1 MNGLGWDTINAMT
14 MLACDVFALIFLIA
28 LITRILSVKGGVP
41 DRKVNTFVVLA
52 VIALAVSSGGN
63 AFFDNVAVGALGAF
77 AGAVF
82 SCIAL
87 CFLNASIGYGVQDKA
102 ANAFECESASAD
114 DNAEEETIQTREPN
128 EGDDEDGADSD
139 DVEEASVGGE
149 EEPAE
154 PEGEDSANDAGQ
166 KRAERTGG
174 TQAL

>member
-41 DRKVNTFVVLA
+41 DRKVNTFVALS
-52 VIALAVSSGGN
+52 VIALAISSGGN
-63 AFFDNVAVGALGAF
+63 AFFDNIAVGALGAF

-87 CFLNASIGYGVQDKA
+87 CFLNASIGYGAQDKA
-102 ANAFECESASAD
+102 ASAFECESAPAD
-114 DNAEEETIQTREPN
+114 GNEEEEAVQTREPN
-128 EGDDEDGADSD
+128 EGDDEERADSD
-139 DVEEASVGGE
+139 AVEEASAGDE

-154 PEGEDSANDAGQ
+154 PKGEDSANDAGQ
-166 KRAERTGG
+166 KRAERAEG